1 MKNKSF
7 TRSVKNAVMGFL
19 RALRSE
25 RNLRIDIVIAILVM
39 IFAYAYGLEPIGWG
53 VLILTICAV
62 ITAELFNTAIEN
74 ATDAI
79 TEEYNEHIGF
89 AKDISAAAVAV
100 TAAGALLVGIL
111 LFLTNFD
118 KLIIA
123 ILDIVYS
130 KKALTAILV
139 TFAVG
144 IPFILQFKE
153 RKK

>member
-1 MKNKSF
+1 
-7 TRSVKNAVMGFL
+7 
-19 RALRSE
+19 
-25 RNLRIDIVIAILVM
+25 M
-39 IFAYAYGLEPIGWG
+39 IFAYAYGLEPIGLG

-74 ATDAI
+74 AMDAV
-79 TEEYNEHIGF
+79 TEEYNEHIRF

-100 TAAGALLVGIL
+100 TAAGAVLVGIL
-111 LFLTNFD
+111 LFLTDLD

-123 ILDIVYS
+123 ILDIAYS

-139 TFAVG
+139 TFAIG
-144 IPFILQFKE
+144 MPFILQFKE